1 MTTDSTK
8 RTAPAEVKIVCA
20 LLVGLGVAY
29 VLLAAVILLSSEA
42 SPRTLMVPLTTLLFG
57 AIVAAGV
64 ARGMPFAR
72 LAGFAVVVIFGI
84 VHAFFLAAAA
94 TILVK
99 VFSVLA
105 AAGYVYAGVLLN
117 SMPLRRYILGAKA

>member
-1 MTTDSTK
+1 MTTGAN
-8 RTAPAEVKIVCA
+8 RRVAPPEVKIVCA
-20 LLVGLGVAY
+20 LLVGVGLAY
-29 VLLAAVILLSSEA
+29 VALAGVIILTSQA
-42 SPRTLMVPLTTLLFG
+42 SPRTLMVPLTTLLIG

-84 VHAFFLAAAA
+84 LHAFFLAAAA
-94 TILVK
+94 TVLIK
-99 VFSVLA
+99 IFSVLA

-117 SMPLRRYILGAKA
+117 SMPLRRYVLGANA